1 MPKKGKEITN
11 PELAILSLMA
21 EQDLYGYQIE
31 QLIEERGM
39 RDWTEIGFSSIYHIL
54 NKLEKQG
61 WLKSRLQPT
70 AKQGPTRRVY
80 HLTSTGRKIWQ
91 MAALQALSF
100 PKPYAFQFQL
110 GLANLP
116 FLERQLVRDALKQYG
131 KNLENKKIELT
142 RKRDGYGKGI
152 PKHVFAM
159 FDLSLKM
166 LSAEQEWLEEFIKSK

>member
-1 MPKKGKEITN
+1 MQKKGKGITN

-21 EQDLYGYQIE
+21 EQDLHGYQIE

-61 WLKSRLQPT
+61 WLKSHLQPT

-80 HLTSTGRKIWQ
+80 HLTSAGRKTWQ
-91 MAALQALSF
+91 GAALRVLSF
-100 PKPYAFQFQL
+100 PKPHALQFQL

-116 FLERQLVRDALKQYG
+116 FLEKQYVRNALEQY
-131 KNLENKKIELT
+131 KINLENKRNELS
-142 RKRDGYGKGI
+142 RKRDGYGKNI
-152 PKHVFAM
+152 PYHVFAM

-166 LSAEQEWLEEFIKSK
+166 LSAEQEWLEEFIKSE